1 VSEAYRGRTLNVLDD
16 DPEWETVEQAVFKN
30 ILDLLPDQ
38 SVVPTNDVCLV
49 NEHKH
54 IALYATTAIRKVGV
68 AAAAVTFYADDT
80 STIAIMADTLL
91 TLYQPFRANNTN
103 GDVRIWESTLLA
115 LSSTLSE
122 GTKTATA
129 LVLETENTTWDS
141 ITNKPLISFT
151 GTAGTSM
158 FTPIKTDVS
167 DIELSTTYIKVEV
180 NGVMTWLGPL
190 YKETP

>member
-1 VSEAYRGRTLNVLDD
+1 MSEAYRGRTLNVLDD

-68 AAAAVTFYADDT
+68 AAAAVTFYADDGGNVAT
-80 STIAIMADTLL
+80 FADTLI
-91 TLYQPFRANNTN
+91 TFTENFFVSRTN
-103 GDVRIWESTLLA
+103 GRFRVGAVGNTVM
-115 LSSTLSE
+115 SSIVEDTY
-122 GTKTATA
+122 KTVTA
-129 LVLETENTTWDS
+129 LLLETENTTWDA
-141 ITNKPLISFT
+141 ITNKPLLTFN